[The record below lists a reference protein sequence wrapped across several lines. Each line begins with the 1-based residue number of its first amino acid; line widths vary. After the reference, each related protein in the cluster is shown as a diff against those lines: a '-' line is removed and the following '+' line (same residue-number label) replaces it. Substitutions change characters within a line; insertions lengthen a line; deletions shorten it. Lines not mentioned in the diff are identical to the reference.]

1 MELISYFSTTQ
12 VSVLYFVFAY
22 AIFCVSTTEKRADK
36 YKILDVEFSFK
47 VTCFKHESKT
57 EIVSCEHFEHFVLFT
72 KS

>member
-36 YKILDVEFSFK
+36 YKIYGFQVPF
-47 VTCFKHESKT
+47 VNKHKFLIT
-57 EIVSCEHFEHFVLFT
+57 LN
-72 KS
+72 